1 MTEKIYLGRLIFL
14 EGAESQ
20 TVRVLEGSRERPLKH
35 IHYHSQDF
43 SWGYNGSGPADL
55 ALAILA
61 DHFEEDPDAVL
72 AAVRSM
78 WAPRSK
84 AVRLYQDFKS
94 AFIANAPPLVFRV
107 STPAIDRWLELPRQA
122 QALADLALEDAE
134 LTERGA
140 GDEAPA

>member
-1 MTEKIYLGRLIFL
+1 MTEKIYLGRDN
-14 EGAESQ
+14 GAA
-20 TVRVLEGSRERPLKH
+20 VVVLEGEHTRPLKH
-35 IHYHSQDF
+35 IPYHSQGF

-84 AVRLYQDFKS
+84 AAKLYQDFKT
-94 AFIANAPPLVFRV
+94 AFVANAPPNVFRV
-107 STPAIDRWLELPRQA
+107 SSPAIDVWLELPRQA

-134 LTERGA
+134 LTERGTVE
-140 GDEAPA
+140 EAP